1 MSSQELEAAVAQRYY
16 GIDFNTI
23 PFFYKGFHTVKY
35 VAKILE
41 GQQNSLYKVTTNTGQ
56 AYACRFPGVDNMEHG
71 QDHGIVFEHMTVA
84 HQVLKVSPKPC
95 AFDPITGCIV
105 TEYVKRSHHLTV
117 EELIENPALL
127 EQVVSIVRQYHETS
141 ILPPSIGE
149 DGATSGVPADAPSV
163 APSVAPTF
171 VASSQGVNIVD
182 DMLPPRQLF
191 HPSRGSNVLYGYDFP
206 DLLFEWKKAEPIVTQ
221 AQHLQEL
228 LHSLLERF
236 GQPFVACHLSL
247 DPSNFLFLPSSDSG
261 ACSDDDLPFRL
272 LLVDWEWSG
281 PGSTFC
287 DLGFFA
293 ASLTPLHGGE
303 ENELKNEE
311 IEQSVLAYYLQ
322 RPPTLLELARMTLW
336 RVWFELRS
344 ALRCRQKS
352 QREISGDDKDDTA
365 VAMMDADQHLDRFV
379 ELLSRTSMVGTEF
392 DTGHVEIV
400 TSAIKQLQM
409 EDTKK
414 RIEEERLRRRE
425 RERNKNSNDSDSD

>member
-16 GIDFNTI
+16 GIDFDTI

-35 VAKILE
+35 VTKILE
-41 GQQNSLYKVTTNTGQ
+41 GQQNLLYKITTNTGQ
-56 AYACRFPGVDNMEHG
+56 SYVCRFPGVDNMEHG
-71 QDHGIVFEHMTVA
+71 QDHGIVFEHMSVA

-105 TEYVKRSHHLTV
+105 MEYVKRSHHLTV
-117 EELIENPALL
+117 EQLIETPALL

-141 ILPPSIGE
+141 IIPPSTDE
-149 DGATSGVPADAPSV
+149 ESGASDVPADASSV
-163 APSVAPTF
+163 ASTF

-182 DMLPPRQLF
+182 DTLPPRQLF

-206 DLLFEWKKAEPIVTQ
+206 DLLFQWKKAEPIVTQ

-228 LHSLLERF
+228 LHSMLENF

-261 ACSDDDLPFRL
+261 TCSDDDLSFRL

-311 IEQSVLAYYLQ
+311 IEKSVLAYYLQ
-322 RPPTLLELARMTLW
+322 RPPTIPELARMTLW
-336 RVWFELRS
+336 RVWYELRS

-352 QREISGDDKDDTA
+352 QREINGDDKDDTA

-400 TSAIKQLQM
+400 TSAIKKLQM
-409 EDTKK
+409 ERTKK

-425 RERNKNSNDSDSD
+425 RERNKNLNDSDSD